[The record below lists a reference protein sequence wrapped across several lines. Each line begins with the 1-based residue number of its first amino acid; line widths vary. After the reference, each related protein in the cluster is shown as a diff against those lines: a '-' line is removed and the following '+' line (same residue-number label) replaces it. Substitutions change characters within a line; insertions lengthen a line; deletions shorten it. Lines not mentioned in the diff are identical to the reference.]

1 MRAYPLD
8 AITCAAG
15 LTMHTPSQIAILAS
29 ELEGCQ
35 SVGGEVYVPTK
46 LANRVLA
53 ALREF
58 EQDKREWVT
67 VERMDR

>member
-1 MRAYPLD
+1 MPTAEQ
-8 AITCAAG
+8 IT
-15 LTMHTPSQIAILAS
+15 ILAS
-29 ELEGCQ
+29 ELEGCP
-35 SVGGEVYVPTK
+35 SVGGEVYVPTT